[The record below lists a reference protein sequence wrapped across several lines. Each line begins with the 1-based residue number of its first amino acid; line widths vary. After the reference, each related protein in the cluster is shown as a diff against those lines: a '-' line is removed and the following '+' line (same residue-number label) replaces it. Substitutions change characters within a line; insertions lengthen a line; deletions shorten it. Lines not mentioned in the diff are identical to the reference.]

1 MSGRGLIK
9 EYPMG
14 ILLRLERITKIYQTP
29 QGPIESLKGVSLDI
43 MRGEVLS
50 LLGVNGAGKTTL
62 SSIIATL
69 HPATS
74 GDILKN
80 GVSIYSNVVG
90 YRRTIGFCPQKP
102 NVDMMLTL
110 EENLMFAGRFF
121 CLPDGLIR
129 ERIEILLD
137 QFGLRKY
144 AQQKADVL
152 SGGYKQRFMLARTL
166 IHKPELVILDE
177 PTVGLDPQVR
187 RDIWE
192 VIKQLRATGVTVL
205 LTTHYLD
212 EADELSD
219 RVCVLDRGVIQ
230 LVDSPQNLKELHGK
244 QSLEEVFIK
253 LMHESEHN
261 HV

>member
-1 MSGRGLIK
+1 MRT
-9 EYPMG
+9 
-14 ILLRLERITKIYQTP
+14 LLRIKNIAKTYKTP
-29 QGPIESLKGVSLDI
+29 RGPIESLKGVSIDI
-43 MRGEVLS
+43 MQGEVLS

-74 GDILKN
+74 GDIFKN
-80 GVSIYSNVVG
+80 DISIYKDVVE

-121 CLPDGLIR
+121 CLPDTVTR
-129 ERIEILLD
+129 ERSLQLMK
-137 QFGLRKY
+137 QFGLEKY
-144 AQQKADVL
+144 AHQKADIL

-177 PTVGLDPQVR
+177 PTVGLDPHVR
-187 RDIWE
+187 REIWDI
-192 VIKQLRATGVTVL
+192 IKELRNSGVTVL

-212 EADELSD
+212 EAEKLSD
-219 RVCVLDRGVIQ
+219 RVCVLDKGVIK
-230 LVDSPQNLKELHGK
+230 LVDTPENLKNVHGK
-244 QSLEEVFIK
+244 TNLEDVFIA
-253 LMHESEHN
+253 LMNEEKEEQK
-261 HV
+261 V

>member
-1 MSGRGLIK
+1 MS
-9 EYPMG
+9 
-14 ILLRLERITKIYQTP
+14 ILLHVDRVTKIYKTP
-29 QGPIESLKGVSLDI
+29 KGPIESLKGVTLDI
-43 MRGEVLS
+43 MKSEVLS

-80 GVSIYSNVVG
+80 GVSIYEDVVE

-121 CLPDGLIR
+121 CLPDDLIR
-129 ERIEILLD
+129 ERIKVLLD
-137 QFGLRKY
+137 QFGLVKY
-144 AQQKADVL
+144 AEQKADIL

-166 IHKPELVILDE
+166 IHKPDLVILDE
-177 PTVGLDPQVR
+177 PTVGLDPHVR

-192 VIKQLRATGVTVL
+192 VIKQLRSSGVTVL

-212 EADELSD
+212 EAEQLSD
-219 RVCVLDRGVIQ
+219 RVCLLDKGVIQ
-230 LVDSPQNLKELHGK
+230 LVDTPENLKKIHG
-244 QSLEEVFIK
+244 QANLEEVFIK
-253 LMHESEHN
+253 LMNEKDEE
-261 HV
+261 

>member
-1 MSGRGLIK
+1 M
-9 EYPMG
+9 ET
-14 ILLRLERITKIYQTP
+14 LLRVERVTKIYQTP
-29 QGPIESLKGVSLDI
+29 RGPIESLKGVSLDI
-43 MRGEVLS
+43 MKSEVLA

-74 GDILKN
+74 GDILKD
-80 GVSIYSNVVG
+80 GVSIYKDVVQ

-121 CLPDGLIR
+121 CLPDDLIR
-129 ERIEILLD
+129 ERITLLLD

-166 IHKPELVILDE
+166 IHQPTLVILDE
-177 PTVGLDPQVR
+177 PTVGLDPHVR

-192 VIKQLRATGVTVL
+192 VIKQLRSSGVTVL

-212 EADELSD
+212 EAEQLSD
-219 RVCVLDRGVIQ
+219 RVCLLDNGVIQ
-230 LVDSPQNLKELHGK
+230 LVDTPQNLKNLHG
-244 QSLEEVFIK
+244 QASLEEVFIK
-253 LMHESEHN
+253 LMNEKDEE
-261 HV
+261 

>member
-1 MSGRGLIK
+1 MA
-9 EYPMG
+9 
-14 ILLRLERITKIYQTP
+14 ILLRVERVTKTYKTP
-29 QGPIESLKGVSLDI
+29 KGPIESLKGVSLDI
-43 MRGEVLS
+43 MKGEILS

-62 SSIIATL
+62 STIIATL

-74 GDILKN
+74 GDILKD
-80 GVSIYSNVVG
+80 GRSIYNDVVE

-121 CLPDGLIR
+121 CLPDELTR
-129 ERIEILLD
+129 ERSALLMK
-137 QFGLRKY
+137 QFGLEKY
-144 AQQKADVL
+144 AQQKADIL

-177 PTVGLDPQVR
+177 PTVGLDPHVR
-187 RDIWE
+187 RDIWNI
-192 VIKQLRATGVTVL
+192 IKDLRDLGVTIL

-212 EADELSD
+212 EAEKLSD

-230 LVDSPQNLKELHGK
+230 LIDTPENLKTLHGK
-244 QSLEEVFIK
+244 ANLEEVFIK
-253 LMHESEHN
+253 LMNEAHEEEQS
-261 HV
+261 